1 MFRYEGFDY
10 SLDQVTDAAGKKGLS
25 VDEYVDQF
33 GLETVEVTD
42 EIQTTPTEG
51 KTSDVATVDGAV
63 TSGPDTASECTGS
76 DQVDTSGD
84 LQPKKVGRPNART
97 RAAQRAATIE
107 QQVDNNET
115 TEPEVNYEELI
126 DTVDYLDLF
135 QDLSKDTG
143 ATKFTKKEADGGVKN
158 WLKKYY
164 YLFTENINL
173 GNDIG
178 VVDREG
184 ASDDVVDM
192 YYTQAMEE
200 GDLSM
205 EQAAN
210 LSKKFII
217 EFAKLVTLVICK
229 NQKKEV

>member
-1 MFRYEGFDY
+1 MCIRD
-10 SLDQVTDAAGKKGLS
+10 S
-25 VDEYVDQF
+25 VA
-33 GLETVEVTD
+33 
-42 EIQTTPTEG
+42 P
-51 KTSDVATVDGAV
+51 VATPSRASMIVDAPLENTESASV
-63 TSGPDTASECTGS
+63 NTSGE
-76 DQVDTSGD
+76 
-84 LQPKKVGRPNART
+84 LQPKKVGRPNAQT
-97 RAAQRAATIE
+97 RAAQRAATVE
-107 QQVDNNET
+107 QQIDNNET

-173 GNDIG
+173 GSDLG

-184 ASDDVVDM
+184 ASDDVFDM

-210 LSKKFII
+210 LSKKFRI
-217 EFAKLVTLVICK
+217 ELAKLVTCLLYTSPSPRDRTRSRMPSSA
-229 NQKKEV
+229 